1 MLGTIDLGVIPFRTL
16 APPATPAPAAQSSC
30 ISALC
35 AGPVVVYFAALV
47 AARRDFT
54 TDRTLDA
61 GRMAKTGASG
71 VSREL
76 LAVAG
81 GVMVCNLA
89 WSVFQER
96 VGSHPVRRPRPPRRR
111 PAAHQA

>member
-1 MLGTIDLGVIPFRTL
+1 
-16 APPATPAPAAQSSC
+16 
-30 ISALC
+30 
-35 AGPVVVYFAALV
+35 
-47 AARRDFT
+47 
-54 TDRTLDA
+54 
-61 GRMAKTGASG
+61 MAKTGASVG